1 MVVYEPAKGGMSE
14 NLSAIKYKCGYVGLG
29 GAQSKA
35 NRIKNK
41 LQNGGF
47 HDTPM
52 LKIHPG
58 AKN

>member
-1 MVVYEPAKGGMSE
+1 MSE
-14 NLSAIKYKCGYVGLG
+14 NLSAIKYKCGYGGLS
-29 GAQSKA
+29 GARSKA

-41 LQNGGF
+41 LQNNDF